1 VIAAGSGVALTAVE
15 LLTPG
20 RLAELM
26 GAAEE
31 GGMAYAVVAALGFAG
46 SAAGSALAP
55 RVARAAGRVTKGRI
69 TKGRITTGRI
79 TTGRITTGRIA
90 AGRAVSGP
98 GVVAAR
104 GAVPGAVPGAV
115 AGTVLAGLSIGALAA
130 TAGLGGAAGLGAAG
144 AAYVLLFAGLGV
156 AGVLCL
162 EMTHHAVGA
171 ARRNTVTSIG
181 SLALQAGAAA
191 SNLGFGALATGAG
204 TAAAWSVA
212 ACLVTASALLFVR
225 MPAPTGSSRA
235 PVPRARSGSG

>member
-1 VIAAGSGVALTAVE
+1 MIAAGSGVALTAVE

-69 TKGRITTGRI
+69 TKGRI